1 MVSMFPRISFAG
13 GHLENG
19 SITGNRGI
27 SRNVSSWNRILRK
40 KICKI
45 GDFHKKSIKTLAPNE
60 FPRSAL
66 VYPVAAHYCLVVP
79 EQKDHSQL
87 KPK

>member
-1 MVSMFPRISFAG
+1 MVSMFPCISFAG

-66 VYPVAAHYCLVVP
+66 VYTPLINLGLSYQNIQGKSVQIL
-79 EQKDHSQL
+79 
-87 KPK
+87 